1 MTEVGLSLGCNI
13 GSCVSTF
20 RYVIT
25 SLQYGG
31 KLHRVSSLYLTEPWG
46 TSNQPYYYNCVVIL
60 RTMMPLFPFFSFIR
74 ELERRLGRKTKGDYQ
89 PRTIDIDI
97 LFFGNV
103 VINSK
108 HLTVPHARMHLRRF
122 VLEPLAE
129 VLPNWK
135 HPILNQ
141 TARDLLFSLNGSEQI
156 FIVSPYPEWIYS
168 SSING

>member
-1 MTEVGLSLGCNI
+1 MTEVGLALGCNVGKCI
-13 GSCVSTF
+13 STF

-25 SLQYGG
+25 SLQYCGQ
-31 KLHRVSSLYLTEPWG
+31 LHRVSSLYLTEPWG
-46 TSNQPYYYNCVVIL
+46 VPNQPHYYNCVVVL
-60 RTMMPLFPFFSFIR
+60 RTVMPLFPFFSFIR
-74 ELERRLGRKTKGDYQ
+74 ELERRLGRETKGDYR
-89 PRTIDIDI
+89 PRTIDIDL

-103 VINSK
+103 VINNK

-135 HPILNQ
+135 HPLLNQ
-141 TARDLLFSLNGSEQI
+141 AVRDLLYSLNDSGQVS
-156 FIVSPYPEWIYS
+156 FVSPYPDWVYS